1 MKSRGRQP
9 SVLYCARCPFRQN
22 VFGDRSSDEQLML
35 PRCQLK
41 PRLTIGRA
49 ALMYCPT
56 CSTLSSDGMKF
67 CKSCGM
73 NLSVVTQALSGGVVV
88 SDPLRDREFKRT
100 RKQIS
105 DGIHGS
111 AVGAAL
117 LVAAALPY
125 FLIPKSAWVYTT
137 SLLLALGGIVK
148 LFRGVGS
155 ILDAKVGPKLVDPAL
170 QPRGTGGLNNGQ
182 PLTTGVRP
190 SQRLSTGQ
198 PANTRAF
205 ALDSDRRGSPS
216 SEAPPENLGR
226 PMTGR
231 INREHSSPLRAFDKD
246 ADLMSKLRN

>member
-1 MKSRGRQP
+1 
-9 SVLYCARCPFRQN
+9 
-22 VFGDRSSDEQLML
+22 
-35 PRCQLK
+35 
-41 PRLTIGRA
+41 
-49 ALMYCPT
+49 MYCPT

-73 NLSVVTQALSGGVVV
+73 NLSVVTQALNGGVVV

-125 FLIPKSAWVYTT
+125 FLIPKTPWVYTA

-170 QPRGTGGLNNGQ
+170 QPRGTGGLTNGLAL
-182 PLTTGVRP
+182 PAGVRP
-190 SQRLSTGQ
+190 SQRLSAP

-205 ALDSDRRGSPS
+205 ALDSEPRASSLPSDSPGES
-216 SEAPPENLGR
+216 LGR
-226 PMTGR
+226 PMPMTGR

-246 ADLMSKLRN
+246 DDLMSKLRN

>member
-1 MKSRGRQP
+1 
-9 SVLYCARCPFRQN
+9 
-22 VFGDRSSDEQLML
+22 
-35 PRCQLK
+35 
-41 PRLTIGRA
+41 
-49 ALMYCPT
+49 MYCPT
-56 CSTLSSDGMKF
+56 CATLSSDGVKF

-88 SDPLRDREFKRT
+88 SDPLRDREFKRA

-125 FLIPKSAWVYTT
+125 FLIPLTPWIYSI

-148 LFRGVGS
+148 LFRSVGS
-155 ILDAKVGPKLVDPAL
+155 IIDAKVGPKLVDPAL

-182 PLTTGVRP
+182 SPVNVRP
-190 SQRLSTGQ
+190 SQRLNTPQ
-198 PANTRAF
+198 PASTRAF
-205 ALDSDRRGSPS
+205 ALEGESRASMS
-216 SEAPPENLGR
+216 SEGPDSMAR

-246 ADLMSKLRN
+246 DDLMSKLRN

>member
-1 MKSRGRQP
+1 
-9 SVLYCARCPFRQN
+9 
-22 VFGDRSSDEQLML
+22 
-35 PRCQLK
+35 
-41 PRLTIGRA
+41 
-49 ALMYCPT
+49 MYCPT
-56 CSTLSSDGMKF
+56 CSTLSSDGVKF

-73 NLSVVTQALSGGVVV
+73 NLSVVTQALNGGVAV
-88 SDPLRDREFKRT
+88 SDPLRDREFKRA

-125 FLIPKSAWVYTT
+125 FLIPKTPWMYTA

-148 LFRGVGS
+148 LFRGIGS
-155 ILDAKVGPKLVDPAL
+155 IIDAKVGPKLVDPAL
-170 QPRGTGGLNNGQ
+170 QPRATGGLSNGVSL
-182 PLTTGVRP
+182 PAGVRP
-190 SQRLSTGQ
+190 SQRLSAGQ

-205 ALDSDRRGSPS
+205 ALEGEARGSALP
-216 SEAPPENLGR
+216 SEASGESLAR

-246 ADLMSKLRN
+246 DDLMSKLRN

>member
-1 MKSRGRQP
+1 
-9 SVLYCARCPFRQN
+9 
-22 VFGDRSSDEQLML
+22 
-35 PRCQLK
+35 
-41 PRLTIGRA
+41 
-49 ALMYCPT
+49 MYCPT
-56 CSTLSSDGMKF
+56 CSTLSIDGVKF

-125 FLIPKSAWVYTT
+125 FLLPATPWVYTV

-148 LFRGVGS
+148 LFRGIGS
-155 ILDAKVGPKLVDPAL
+155 IIDAKVGPKLVDPAL
-170 QPRGTGGLNNGQ
+170 QPRATGSLNNGQ
-182 PLTTGVRP
+182 ALPPGVRP
-190 SQRLSTGQ
+190 SQRLSLGQ

-205 ALDSDRRGSPS
+205 ALEGEARASSLPSDGSGES
-216 SEAPPENLGR
+216 LAR

-246 ADLMSKLRN
+246 DDLMSKLRN

>member
-1 MKSRGRQP
+1 
-9 SVLYCARCPFRQN
+9 
-22 VFGDRSSDEQLML
+22 
-35 PRCQLK
+35 
-41 PRLTIGRA
+41 
-49 ALMYCPT
+49 
-56 CSTLSSDGMKF
+56 
-67 CKSCGM
+67 M

-88 SDPLRDREFKRT
+88 SDPLRDREFKRV

-125 FLIPKSAWVYTT
+125 FLIPKTPWVYTT
-137 SLLLALGGIVK
+137 SLLLALGGIIK
-148 LFRGVGS
+148 LFRGGGS

-182 PLTTGVRP
+182 GLPVNVRP
-190 SQRLSTGQ
+190 SQRLDAR

-205 ALDSDRRGSPS
+205 GLEGETGGSVLTSD
-216 SEAPPENLGR
+216 APAESLVR

-246 ADLMSKLRN
+246 DDLMSKLRN

>member
-1 MKSRGRQP
+1 
-9 SVLYCARCPFRQN
+9 
-22 VFGDRSSDEQLML
+22 
-35 PRCQLK
+35 
-41 PRLTIGRA
+41 
-49 ALMYCPT
+49 
-56 CSTLSSDGMKF
+56 MKF

-73 NLSVVTQALSGGVVV
+73 NLSAITQALNGGVVV

-125 FLIPKSAWVYTT
+125 ILIPKTPWVYTV

-182 PLTTGVRP
+182 GLPAGVRP
-190 SQRLSTGQ
+190 SQRLTVPP
-198 PANTRAF
+198 PANTRAL
-205 ALDSDRRGSPS
+205 ALEGEGAPRRCRP
-216 SEAPPENLGR
+216 NLRLRTWGGR
-226 PMTGR
+226 
-231 INREHSSPLRAFDKD
+231 
-246 ADLMSKLRN
+246 

>member
-1 MKSRGRQP
+1 
-9 SVLYCARCPFRQN
+9 
-22 VFGDRSSDEQLML
+22 
-35 PRCQLK
+35 
-41 PRLTIGRA
+41 
-49 ALMYCPT
+49 MYCPT
-56 CSTLSSDGMKF
+56 CSTLSSDGVKF

-73 NLSVVTQALSGGVVV
+73 NLSVVTQALNGGVAAV
-88 SDPLRDREFKRT
+88 SDPLRDREFKRA

-125 FLIPKSAWVYTT
+125 FLIPKTPWMYTA

-148 LFRGVGS
+148 LFRGIGS
-155 ILDAKVGPKLVDPAL
+155 IIDAKVGPKLVDPAL
-170 QPRGTGGLNNGQ
+170 QPRATGGLGNGVSL
-182 PLTTGVRP
+182 PAGVRP
-190 SQRLSTGQ
+190 SQHLSAGQ

-205 ALDSDRRGSPS
+205 ALEGEARGSALP
-216 SEAPPENLGR
+216 SEASGESLAR

-246 ADLMSKLRN
+246 DDLMSKLRN

>member
-1 MKSRGRQP
+1 
-9 SVLYCARCPFRQN
+9 
-22 VFGDRSSDEQLML
+22 
-35 PRCQLK
+35 
-41 PRLTIGRA
+41 
-49 ALMYCPT
+49 MYCPT
-56 CSTLSSDGMKF
+56 CSTLSSDGVKF

-73 NLSVVTQALSGGVVV
+73 NLNIVTQALNGGVVV
-88 SDPLRDREFKRT
+88 SDPLRDREFKRA

-125 FLIPKSAWVYTT
+125 FLLPSTPWMYTA

-148 LFRGVGS
+148 LFRSVGS
-155 ILDAKVGPKLVDPAL
+155 IIDAKVGPRLVDPAL
-170 QPRGTGGLNNGQ
+170 QPRGSGGLGNGQ
-182 PLTTGVRP
+182 SLPPGVRP
-190 SQRLSTGQ
+190 SGRLNAGP

-205 ALDSDRRGSPS
+205 ALEGEPRASTLS
-216 SEAPPENLGR
+216 SEASGENLGR

-246 ADLMSKLRN
+246 DDLMSKLRN